1 MPRADAPLFSI
12 VTVTLNGGDG
22 LARTVASVDA
32 QEHRDYEHLVKDGG
46 SLDGS
51 IEKIPASALRRV
63 VTTPDS
69 GIYDAMNQALAMSRG
84 RFVLFLNAG
93 DVLATPAA
101 LREVADGLRAA
112 PDAELVYC
120 DYFSEERNSVVASPP
135 ALTEFF
141 LYRTMLCHQSY
152 LCRTEVFRR
161 LGGFDT
167 SFRIAADYEFL
178 ARAVLRGGVRCRYVP
193 LLLARYQGGGFST
206 RRDSVLRLRQEVRAV
221 RARHLPR
228 SKRLVFGALYAIT
241 LPSLRGRAASHPA
254 LARAYTALVN
264 GYYRLGARA
273 ARRDGL
279 GQVR

>member
-1 MPRADAPLFSI
+1 MPRAEVPLFSI
-12 VTVTLNGGDG
+12 LTVTLNGGDG
-22 LARTVASVDA
+22 LCRTVASVDE
-32 QEHRDYEHLVKDGG
+32 QEHGDYEHLVKDGG

-51 IEKIPASALRRV
+51 LERVPGSSRRRV
-63 VTTPDS
+63 VTAPDS

-93 DVLATPAA
+93 DVLATPTA
-101 LREVADGLRAA
+101 LRAAAEALRAA
-112 PDAELVYC
+112 PETELLYC
-120 DYFSEERNSVVASPP
+120 DYFSEERGAVVASPP
-135 ALTEFF
+135 ALSEFF

-152 LCRTEVFRR
+152 LCRSDVYRR

-178 ARAVLRGGVRCRYVP
+178 ARAVLRGGVRSRYAP

-228 SKRLVFGALYAIT
+228 SKRLVFGAMYALT
-241 LPSLRGRAASHPA
+241 LPSLRGRLASHPG
-254 LARAYTALVN
+254 LGRVYTGIVN
-264 GYYRLGARA
+264 GYYKVAALATKRDRLGDAR
-273 ARRDGL
+273 
-279 GQVR
+279 